1 MSTLAEA
8 LAPRSDQLN
17 ADDLI
22 AGPRVL
28 KITGARIAKD
38 GRETRIILN
47 FEGDQGKPWKP
58 CKTMGRAMVM
68 AWAVT
73 DEAQFVG
80 KSVQVYRD
88 PTVKF
93 GDQGEVGGIRVS
105 HMSHIAKPVNIKLT
119 VSQGKKGMFTFHPLV
134 TVVPGT
140 DGLTLEQA
148 RADMDEAADLDALK
162 AVWVRKTMA
171 PHREALQDHL
181 EERKAVL
188 AFADNAEGPAD
199 SDRGEQHSAS
209 NADDQTAASLIAAI
223 AEEKTSDALDAFM
236 ARERD
241 RIDALPEDVGQS
253 VRDAYYA
260 RFKTLS
266 GE

>member
-22 AGPRVL
+22 AGTRVL

-68 AWAVT
+68 AWAIT

-105 HMSHIAKPVNIKLT
+105 HMSHIARPVNIKLT

-148 RADMDEAADLDALK
+148 RADMDEAEDLDALK
-162 AVWVRKTMA
+162 AVWTRKTMA
-171 PHREALQDHL
+171 PHREALQEHL
-181 EERKAVL
+181 DERKAVL

-199 SDRGEQHSAS
+199 SQRGEQHNATSA
-209 NADDQTAASLIAAI
+209 DEQTATSLIAQI
-223 AEEKTSDALDAFM
+223 ADEKTSDALDSLM
-236 ARERD
+236 ARTREQV
-241 RIDALPEDVGQS
+241 DALPDDLQET
-253 VRDAYYA
+253 VRAAYFA
-260 RFKTLS
+260 RFEKLS
-266 GE
+266 K

>member
-8 LAPRSDQLN
+8 LAPKSDQLN

-22 AGPRVL
+22 SGTRVL

-38 GRETRIILN
+38 GREIRIVLN

-68 AWAVT
+68 AWAIT
-73 DEAQFVG
+73 DPDQFIG

-105 HMSHIAKPVNIKLT
+105 HMSHITKPANIKLT

-148 RADMDEAADLDALK
+148 RTDMDEAEDLDALK
-162 AVWVRKTMA
+162 AVWLRKSMT

-181 EERKAVL
+181 DERKAVL
-188 AFADNAEGPAD
+188 AFADGVEGPAPEQ
-199 SDRGEQHSAS
+199 RGEAH
-209 NADDQTAASLIAAI
+209 AASEADEATTTDLIAKVN
-223 AEEKTSDALDAFM
+223 AERTSDALDSFM
-236 ARERD
+236 LRVRD
-241 RIDALPEDVGQS
+241 QIDALPEELAQR
-253 VRDAYYA
+253 VRDAA
-260 RFKTLS
+260 AERMGDLA
-266 GE
+266 

>member
-8 LAPRSDQLN
+8 LAPKSDQLN

-22 AGPRVL
+22 AGTRVL

-68 AWAVT
+68 AWAIT

-105 HMSHIAKPVNIKLT
+105 HMSHIARPVNIKLT

-148 RADMDEAADLDALK
+148 RADMDEAEDLDALK
-162 AVWVRKTMA
+162 AVWTRKTMA
-171 PHREALQDHL
+171 PHREALQEHL
-181 EERKAVL
+181 DERKAVL

-199 SDRGEQHSAS
+199 EQRGETNVITPDDIIELIGRKVQQQDVISLVDSWSDQIATFDE
-209 NADDQTAASLIAAI
+209 ADVL
-223 AEEKTSDALDAFM
+223 
-236 ARERD
+236 
-241 RIDALPEDVGQS
+241 RIDAAKAARIAEIKDGGQ
-253 VRDAYYA
+253 
-260 RFKTLS
+260 
-266 GE
+266 